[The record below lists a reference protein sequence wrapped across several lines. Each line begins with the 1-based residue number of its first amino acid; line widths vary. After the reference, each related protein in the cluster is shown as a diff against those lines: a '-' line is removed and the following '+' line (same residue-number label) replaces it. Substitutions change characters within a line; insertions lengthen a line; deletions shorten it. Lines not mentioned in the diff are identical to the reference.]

1 MKKNILIIAFVL
13 FLSVLSFGLS
23 YITNNLAPLIIYL
36 VVLCVAL
43 YIFAIETLCK
53 ITDSRKD
60 VKKQRIPTYFREP

>member
-1 MKKNILIIAFVL
+1 MKKNILIIAVVL
-13 FLSVLSFGLS
+13 FCGILFFGLS
-23 YITNNLAPLIIYL
+23 HITNNLAPLIIYL